1 MRSRTVSAPS
11 SASPPPLRSDTDAST
26 ETSRRLRSLSV
37 RPLLNPQQVR
47 VERLAA
53 LVHLDRDLWVL
64 LGEPL
69 LYAPRVGDA
78 GALALNE
85 GQELVGRLE
94 QAAQQQAGAD
104 DDVVRDRHDA
114 VARDA

>member
-1 MRSRTVSAPS
+1 MRSRTVSTPS
-11 SASPPPLRSDTDAST
+11 SASRPALRADTDAST
-26 ETSRRLRSLSV
+26 DTSRRLRSLSV
-37 RPLLNPQQVR
+37 RPLLNPQQIR

-53 LVHLDRDLWVL
+53 LVHLDRDVGVL

-69 LYAPRVGDA
+69 LYASRVGDA

-85 GQELVGRLE
+85 RQKLVVRLE

-104 DDVVRDRHDA
+104 DDIVRHRPDA
-114 VARDA
+114 

>member
-1 MRSRTVSAPS
+1 MRSRTVSIPS
-11 SASPPPLRSDTDAST
+11 SASRPALRSDTDSST

-53 LVHLDRDLWVL
+53 LVHLERHVGIL

-69 LYAPRVGDA
+69 LNAPGVAHA
-78 GALALNE
+78 GPLALNE
-85 GQELVGRLE
+85 REQLVRGRE

-104 DDVVRDRHDA
+104 ND
-114 VARDA
+114 